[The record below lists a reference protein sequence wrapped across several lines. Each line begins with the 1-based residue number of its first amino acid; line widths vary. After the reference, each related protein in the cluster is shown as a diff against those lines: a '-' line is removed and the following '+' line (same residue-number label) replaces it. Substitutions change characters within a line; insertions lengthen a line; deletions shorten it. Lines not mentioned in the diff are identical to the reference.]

1 MQLRL
6 HLSREVAEEM
16 LFDADLSS
24 CGGVDY
30 DDLISCIETI
40 GACTSGMG
48 APSTTALVSLL
59 THSLTTAA
67 AVFVVAVVVLVRG
80 WDACWSYR

>member
-1 MQLRL
+1 
-6 HLSREVAEEM
+6 M

-40 GACTSGMG
+40 GEFA
-48 APSTTALVSLL
+48 
-59 THSLTTAA
+59 
-67 AVFVVAVVVLVRG
+67 VAVDSL
-80 WDACWSYR
+80 